1 MNLPPMARLGRPG
14 VGGAPSP
21 DVHLARRRVAAV
33 AGPAAALP
41 LPPKVID
48 VYLDVKRPL
57 VIAGPVPLFR
67 VH

>member
-1 MNLPPMARLGRPG
+1 
-14 VGGAPSP
+14 
-21 DVHLARRRVAAV
+21 VAAV

-57 VIAGPVPLFR
+57 VIAGPEPLFR